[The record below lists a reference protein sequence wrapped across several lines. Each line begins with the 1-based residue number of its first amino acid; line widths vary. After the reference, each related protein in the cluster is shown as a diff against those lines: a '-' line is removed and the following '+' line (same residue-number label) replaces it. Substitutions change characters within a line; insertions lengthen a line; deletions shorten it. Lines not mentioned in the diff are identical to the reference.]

1 MSSASL
7 SLQADR
13 EDNISQSTE
22 WKHMQRRQKREGSES
37 LAYFIS
43 VHQPWRH
50 TLQKVAIDTDGIS
63 IITDDSQLKSLWYDQ
78 FACLSA
84 EANAD
89 DFPSRPPKSS
99 LPSSRAR
106 TKTTSKPNS
115 LNSRLSSAH
124 YAPRRLLV
132 VPLRNSRECT
142 L

>member
-50 TLQKVAIDTDGIS
+50 TLQKVAIDNDIVLS
-63 IITDDSQLKSLWYDQ
+63 IIDDNKLLSLWY
-78 FACLSA
+78 
-84 EANAD
+84 NA
-89 DFPSRPPKSS
+89 R
-99 LPSSRAR
+99 
-106 TKTTSKPNS
+106 
-115 LNSRLSSAH
+115 
-124 YAPRRLLV
+124 
-132 VPLRNSRECT
+132 
-142 L
+142 